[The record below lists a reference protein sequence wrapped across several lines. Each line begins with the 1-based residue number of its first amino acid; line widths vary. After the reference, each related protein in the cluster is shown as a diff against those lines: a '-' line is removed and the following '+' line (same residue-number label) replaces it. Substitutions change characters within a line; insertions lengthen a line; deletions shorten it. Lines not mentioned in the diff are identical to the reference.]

1 MIEVVKMEIDG
12 ESLETAPAPSK
23 ETINTSGINSN
34 YFNICN
40 SDYLNVIKA
49 GDING

>member
-1 MIEVVKMEIDG
+1 MVEIRVDG
-12 ESLETAPAPSK
+12 DLVETAPAPSK